1 MNFLYIIVGL
11 GLLVFGAD
19 WLLKASVGF
28 SLKLKI
34 SKIIIGLTVVS
45 IATSAPELI
54 VSVKAALQGFSN
66 IAVGNVIGSNIGNVG
81 LILGIVLLINSIKVS
96 PTFYTLDWPVKI
108 IASFLLAFFLWF
120 DNSISRNEGFIFLI
134 LFILFL
140 VYLIKINK
148 NIIVELP
155 NETTKEQTLLKLFLF
170 LFFGG
175 AALWLGSE
183 LLVKGAVNVAKN
195 FGVSDRI
202 IAITVVSMGTSI
214 PELTSSVI
222 AALKKESDIA
232 IGNVIGSNIFNIL
245 GVLGISAII
254 SPINNIDQKMIF
266 HDLIWMLGFAVA
278 LMPLVLFTRRS
289 SLFFK
294 EGVLLILA
302 YAVFIYT
309 SFS

>member
-1 MNFLYIIVGL
+1 MNFIYIISGL
-11 GLLVFGAD
+11 VLLVSGGN
-19 WLLKASVGF
+19 WLLKSAIGLSV
-28 SLKLKI
+28 KLKI

-54 VSVKAALQGFSN
+54 VSIKSALDGFSN

-81 LILGIVLLINSIKVS
+81 LILGTVLLINSIKVS

-108 IASFLLAFFLWF
+108 IVSFLLAFFLWF
-120 DNSISRNEGFIFLI
+120 DNSISRTEGFIFLI

>member
-54 VSVKAALQGFSN
+54 VSIKSALDGFSN

-81 LILGIVLLINSIKVS
+81 LILGTVLLINSIKVS

-108 IASFLLAFFLWF
+108 IVSFLLAFFLWF
-120 DNSISRNEGFIFLI
+120 DNSISRIEGFVFLI

-140 VYLIKINK
+140 IYLIKINK
-148 NIIVELP
+148 NITVELP
-155 NETTKEQTLLKLFLF
+155 NETVKEQPLLKLFLF
-170 LFFGG
+170 LIFGG

-202 IAITVVSMGTSI
+202 IAITVVSIGTSI

-222 AALKKESDIA
+222 AAFKKESDIA

-245 GVLGISAII
+245 GVLGITAII
-254 SPINNIDQKMIF
+254 SPINNIDQKMIS
-266 HDLIWMLGFAVA
+266 HDLIWMLGFAIA

>member
-1 MNFLYIIVGL
+1 M
-11 GLLVFGAD
+11 
-19 WLLKASVGF
+19 
-28 SLKLKI
+28 
-34 SKIIIGLTVVS
+34 
-45 IATSAPELI
+45 
-54 VSVKAALQGFSN
+54 
-66 IAVGNVIGSNIGNVG
+66 
-81 LILGIVLLINSIKVS
+81 
-96 PTFYTLDWPVKI
+96 
-108 IASFLLAFFLWF
+108 
-120 DNSISRNEGFIFLI
+120 
-134 LFILFL
+134 
-140 VYLIKINK
+140 
-148 NIIVELP
+148 
-155 NETTKEQTLLKLFLF
+155 
-170 LFFGG
+170 FFGG

>member
-54 VSVKAALQGFSN
+54 VSIKSALDGFSN

-81 LILGIVLLINSIKVS
+81 LILGTVLLINSIKVS
-96 PTFYTLDWPVKI
+96 PTFYTLDWSVKI
-108 IASFLLAFFLWF
+108 IVSFLLAFFLWF
-120 DNSISRNEGFIFLI
+120 DNSISRTEGFVFLV

-140 VYLIKINK
+140 IYLIKINK
-148 NIIVELP
+148 NITVELP
-155 NETTKEQTLLKLFLF
+155 NETVKEQPLLKLFLF
-170 LFFGG
+170 LIFGG

-202 IAITVVSMGTSI
+202 IAITVVSIGTSI

-222 AALKKESDIA
+222 AAFKKESDIA

-245 GVLGISAII
+245 GVLGITAII
-254 SPINNIDQKMIF
+254 SPINNIDQKMISQ
-266 HDLIWMLGFAVA
+266 DLIWMLGFALA